1 MRRQINSRRALLKA
15 GEGNARKRLKV
26 RAIIAVLDSFGIG
39 SAPDAARFGDA
50 GANTFGHIAKAAA
63 QGQAD
68 GAGRKGPLAIPNLL
82 SLGLGLAAND
92 VDPSVPVMANGPATG
107 LYGACAERSH
117 GKDTPSGHWEM
128 MGLPVEQ
135 DWGYFPQTIPTFPKP
150 LTDALIARAKLPGI
164 LGDCHASGTEII
176 EKYGLEHIKTGKPIC
191 YTSADSVFQIAAHET
206 HFGLERLYEVCHIAR
221 DLVDAYNVGR
231 VIARPFVGE
240 APGAFKR
247 TYNRHDYAT
256 PPFRPTLLDI
266 AKAKG
271 RQVTG
276 IGKISD
282 IFAGQGITHSIPTEG
297 NDDTFARM
305 IECVD
310 TMPDGSITFANFV
323 DFDQAFG
330 HRRNIAGYAG
340 ALEAFDARI
349 PALKAA
355 LKPGDLVV
363 FSADHGCDPTWKGTD
378 HTREYIPMLAFGPG
392 IAPGPVGKRKSFAD
406 IGQSVAAHLKLGPLE
421 AGDSFL

>member
-1 MRRQINSRRALLKA
+1 M
-15 GEGNARKRLKV
+15 

-39 SAPDAARFGDA
+39 STPDAARFGDA

-63 QGQAD
+63 EGQAD
-68 GAGRKGPLAIPNLL
+68 GAGRKGPLNIPNLL
-82 SLGLGLAAND
+82 SLGLGLAANG
-92 VDPSVPVMANGPATG
+92 VDPSVPAMANGPATG
-107 LYGACAERSH
+107 RYGACAERSH

-128 MGLPVEQ
+128 MGLPVEY
-135 DWGYFPQTIPTFPKP
+135 DWGYFPQTVPTFPKP
-150 LTDALIARAKLPGI
+150 LTDALIVRAKLPGI

-176 EKYGLEHIKTGKPIC
+176 EKFGAEHIRSGKPIC
-191 YTSADSVFQIAAHET
+191 YTSADSVFQIAAHES

-221 DLVDAYNVGR
+221 ELVDPYNVGR

-240 APGAFKR
+240 TPGTFRR
-247 TYNRHDYAT
+247 TYNRHDYAM
-256 PPFRPTLLDI
+256 PPFKPTLLDI

-271 RQVTG
+271 RAVTG

-282 IFAGQGITHSIPTEG
+282 IFAGKGITHSIPTAG
-297 NDDTFARM
+297 NDDTFARTL
-305 IECVD
+305 ECAA

-323 DFDQAFG
+323 DFDQNYG

-340 ALEAFDARI
+340 ALEAFDAQI

-355 LKPGDLVV
+355 LRPGDLVV

-378 HTREYIPMLAFGPG
+378 HTREYIPVLAFGPG
-392 IAPGPVGKRKSFAD
+392 IAPGPVGKRDSFAD
-406 IGQSVAAHLKLGPLE
+406 IGQSIAAHLGLGPLD
-421 AGDSFL
+421 AGTSFL